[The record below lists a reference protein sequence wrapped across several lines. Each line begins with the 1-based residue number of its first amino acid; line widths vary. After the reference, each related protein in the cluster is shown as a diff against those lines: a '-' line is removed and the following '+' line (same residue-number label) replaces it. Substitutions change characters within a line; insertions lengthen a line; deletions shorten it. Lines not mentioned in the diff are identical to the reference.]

1 MANLHKHIKSKHHG
15 TLFAGVLLVAV
26 STVLILNTLNSRIT
40 TEADISKPDNKQ
52 NLSKVPTVSPAKSQN
67 QTPLLQTKNYNDYGL
82 SFSIPSSWFESENI
96 VTPNLFLTFKKEADA
111 EVVVT
116 TSKSF
121 TGHGVD
127 GELVSKAKITISNL
141 EGEIQIWEDQGK
153 IRSVIVNNLEKDG
166 LFYTFEVFIYQNFE
180 TNETEFR
187 DFLKSVKFR

>member
-1 MANLHKHIKSKHHG
+1 M
-15 TLFAGVLLVAV
+15 LFVGILLVVA
-26 STVLILNTLNSRIT
+26 SIVLIITTLKSSIT
-40 TEADISKPDNKQ
+40 TEAEISKPNFIQ
-52 NLSKVPTVSPAKSQN
+52 TSNRNPTVSPPKTQN
-67 QTPLLQTKNYNDYGL
+67 QTPLLQAKNYNDYGL

-96 VTPNLFLTFKKEADA
+96 ITPNLFLTFKKEEDA

-127 GELVSKAKITISNL
+127 GELVSKAKITVSDI
-141 EGEIQIWEDQGK
+141 EGDIQIWEDNGK

-166 LFYTFEVFIYQNFE
+166 LFYTFEIFIYQNFE